1 MKSNGAGAEDGFG
14 SLGIPEMLV
23 RSLSAMGADVPTPVQ
38 RAAIPAAL
46 TGRDVA
52 VVAATG
58 TGKTLAYLLPVAKRL
73 VDEPPPKVRGRP
85 VDPRRRLRAL
95 VLCPTRELAQQV
107 AREAAQ
113 LFRGSVLRTTA
124 VYGKSPLAPQ
134 RDVVEEGVDLLVGTP
149 GRVRELCELDAISLA
164 FVQQCVLDEAD
175 RMLDMGFLPQAKE
188 ILSRAPESRQL
199 LFYTATMP
207 RQVETVVEEMLKDPQ
222 RVDLVGRERSKV
234 SGTPETRSDLGQH
247 LHDIDDEAKTAL
259 TVALIKDGKRRGVM
273 VFCRTRRRAGW
284 VAAALR
290 RHEVKTVLIHGDRS
304 QRQRQEALAAF
315 AAGKADVVVATDV
328 ASRGLHVPAARC
340 VINYDVPLLP
350 EEYVHRVGRAGHGG
364 GTAEAFTLRCP
375 SDMERWMHVERAMR
389 VKLVPE
395 KAPAFGAYMRTR
407 DGFAPDSEGEFRPG
421 MRAPMQ
427 GARPE
432 AARPGVA
439 RQGAPRAGASRSGAP
454 RPASSRPGAPR
465 QDSAR
470 TGPARAGSARSGAAP
485 HGGGRFDARRA
496 PTKSKRP
503 APRPGATRGLV
514 DPTAAESET
523 TGRSLASMIMH
534 APSAARRNKKR
545 IQKGPAKQKRT
556 ANQRGK
562 QRKAP
567 ITKGQKPGGGVK
579 RAS

>member
-1 MKSNGAGAEDGFG
+1 
-14 SLGIPEMLV
+14 
-23 RSLSAMGADVPTPVQ
+23 
-38 RAAIPAAL
+38 
-46 TGRDVA
+46 
-52 VVAATG
+52 
-58 TGKTLAYLLPVAKRL
+58 
-73 VDEPPPKVRGRP
+73 
-85 VDPRRRLRAL
+85 
-95 VLCPTRELAQQV
+95 
-107 AREAAQ
+107 
-113 LFRGSVLRTTA
+113 
-124 VYGKSPLAPQ
+124 
-134 RDVVEEGVDLLVGTP
+134 
-149 GRVRELCELDAISLA
+149 
-164 FVQQCVLDEAD
+164 
-175 RMLDMGFLPQAKE
+175 
-188 ILSRAPESRQL
+188 
-199 LFYTATMP
+199 
-207 RQVETVVEEMLKDPQ
+207 
-222 RVDLVGRERSKV
+222 
-234 SGTPETRSDLGQH
+234 
-247 LHDIDDEAKTAL
+247 
-259 TVALIKDGKRRGVM
+259 
-273 VFCRTRRRAGW
+273 
-284 VAAALR
+284 
-290 RHEVKTVLIHGDRS
+290 
-304 QRQRQEALAAF
+304 
-315 AAGKADVVVATDV
+315 
-328 ASRGLHVPAARC
+328 
-340 VINYDVPLLP
+340 
-350 EEYVHRVGRAGHGG
+350 
-364 GTAEAFTLRCP
+364 
-375 SDMERWMHVERAMR
+375 MHVERAMR

>member
-1 MKSNGAGAEDGFG
+1 
-14 SLGIPEMLV
+14 
-23 RSLSAMGADVPTPVQ
+23 
-38 RAAIPAAL
+38 
-46 TGRDVA
+46 
-52 VVAATG
+52 
-58 TGKTLAYLLPVAKRL
+58 VAKRL
-73 VDEPPPKVRGRP
+73 IDEPPPKMRGRP

-234 SGTPETRSDLGQH
+234 SGTPEARSDLGQH

-407 DGFAPDSEGEFRPG
+407 DGFAPDSEGDFRPG

-427 GARPE
+427 GAR
-432 AARPGVA
+432 
-439 RQGAPRAGASRSGAP
+439 AGAA
-454 RPASSRPGAPR
+454 R

-470 TGPARAGSARSGAAP
+470 QDSARKGPSRAGSARSGAAP
-485 HGGGRFDARRA
+485 HGGGRIDTRRA

-514 DPTAAESET
+514 DPTAAEAET

>member
-73 VDEPPPKVRGRP
+73 IDEPPPKMRGRP

-234 SGTPETRSDLGQH
+234 SGTPEARSDLGQH

-427 GARPE
+427 GARPS
-432 AARPGVA
+432 AARH
-439 RQGAPRAGASRSGAP
+439 GAPRAGSPRADSPRQGA
-454 RPASSRPGAPR
+454 SRPGAPR
-465 QDSAR
+465 QESAR
-470 TGPARAGSARSGAAP
+470 TGPSRPGSARSGATP
-485 HGGGRFDARRA
+485 HGGGRIDTRRA

-534 APSAARRNKKR
+534 APAAARRNKKR

-556 ANQRGK
+556 ANQRGT

>member
-1 MKSNGAGAEDGFG
+1 
-14 SLGIPEMLV
+14 
-23 RSLSAMGADVPTPVQ
+23 
-38 RAAIPAAL
+38 
-46 TGRDVA
+46 
-52 VVAATG
+52 
-58 TGKTLAYLLPVAKRL
+58 
-73 VDEPPPKVRGRP
+73 
-85 VDPRRRLRAL
+85 
-95 VLCPTRELAQQV
+95 
-107 AREAAQ
+107 
-113 LFRGSVLRTTA
+113 
-124 VYGKSPLAPQ
+124 
-134 RDVVEEGVDLLVGTP
+134 
-149 GRVRELCELDAISLA
+149 
-164 FVQQCVLDEAD
+164 
-175 RMLDMGFLPQAKE
+175 
-188 ILSRAPESRQL
+188 
-199 LFYTATMP
+199 
-207 RQVETVVEEMLKDPQ
+207 
-222 RVDLVGRERSKV
+222 VDLVGRERSKV
-234 SGTPETRSDLGQH
+234 SGTPEARSDLGQH

-427 GARPE
+427 GAR
-432 AARPGVA
+432 
-439 RQGAPRAGASRSGAP
+439 AGAA
-454 RPASSRPGAPR
+454 R

-470 TGPARAGSARSGAAP
+470 QDSARKGPSRAGSARSGAAP
-485 HGGGRFDARRA
+485 HGGGRIDTRRA

-514 DPTAAESET
+514 DPTAAEAET

-545 IQKGPAKQKRT
+545 IQKGTAKQKRT